1 MINPRLLSKND
12 TNVLKGL
19 ATLLLLFHH
28 LFYINNGLYDD
39 IHLFRERF
47 LVQEIGMLSKVC
59 VTLFVMLSGYGLAIG
74 AEKNGG
80 ILDLKGFY
88 LRRFKKIFLNYWLI
102 WAIFVPISIFVFE
115 YTFKDAYKYD
125 IPLQLVLDFFGLHQI
140 FFQYPMMC
148 YNPTWWFYSCIILL
162 YLLFPFLYRW
172 IKKDPLSVLLISI
185 VISFLPIP
193 QLLVIQ
199 FNLLAFVIGII
210 MVV

>member
-28 LFYINNGLYDD
+28 LFYIKNGLYDD
-39 IHLFRERF
+39 IHLFRGRF
-47 LVQEIGMLSKVC
+47 LFQEIGMLTKVC

-102 WAIFVPISIFVFE
+102 WAIFVPISIVLE
-115 YTFKDAYKYD
+115 Y
-125 IPLQLVLDFFGLHQI
+125 
-140 FFQYPMMC
+140 
-148 YNPTWWFYSCIILL
+148 
-162 YLLFPFLYRW
+162 
-172 IKKDPLSVLLISI
+172 IKKYTIYKL
-185 VISFLPIP
+185 
-193 QLLVIQ
+193 
-199 FNLLAFVIGII
+199 
-210 MVV
+210 